1 MVKSNQ
7 MWTDKQAITM
17 QTLSIKQEAIDTIA
31 SLPNTV
37 DMEEI
42 IYRLYVLN
50 QIRQGLDD
58 IAQGQSIPH
67 DELLQEVAQW

>member
-1 MVKSNQ
+1 
-7 MWTDKQAITM
+7 M

>member
-1 MVKSNQ
+1 
-7 MWTDKQAITM
+7 M

-50 QIRQGLDD
+50 EIRQGLDD

>member
-1 MVKSNQ
+1 
-7 MWTDKQAITM
+7 M

-42 IYRLYVLN
+42 IYRLFVLN

>member
-1 MVKSNQ
+1 
-7 MWTDKQAITM
+7 M

-37 DMEEI
+37 DMGEI

>member
-1 MVKSNQ
+1 
-7 MWTDKQAITM
+7 M

-37 DMEEI
+37 DMEES